1 MADESWLEPKSPEEV
16 DAILQE
22 LRSRLDVVY
31 GDRLEG
37 LYLYGSY
44 ARGEPRR
51 GSDLDVLI
59 VLDRLESSW
68 DELKRSG
75 HVTSALSLEHDLT
88 ISRVFVSKEQWRR
101 AEIPLVQNVRREGR
115 AA

>member
-1 MADESWLEPKSPEEV
+1 MSDQSWLEPKSPEEV
-16 DAILQE
+16 DAILYE
-22 LRSRLDVVY
+22 LRFKLDAIYGERLK
-31 GDRLEG
+31 G

-51 GSDLDVLI
+51 GSDLDVLV
-59 VLDRLESSW
+59 VLDRLDSAW

-75 HVTSALSLEHDLT
+75 HATSALSLEHDLT
-88 ISRVFVSKEQWRR
+88 ISRAFVSEDQWRR
-101 AEIPLVQNVRREGR
+101 ADIPLVRNVQREGR